1 MLKLIWVNTNSVQC
15 LYILKYLKIIV
26 LPLPTFDLVCVSNLL
41 RSNQLIP
48 RNPPPCLPT
57 CCLPPGFFSG
67 RLLPLSLFM
76 YFHWELLLHLH
87 TCLCVL
93 FCHLAFEKT
102 LLRPLTIF
110 CIDTTGPNEKLVLFI
125 SHQIWHFRRKYFKR
139 SFLFLS
145 SLDRLG
151 IYKSVIFTIFVFL
164 PFL

>member
-110 CIDTTGPNEKLVLFI
+110 LHWYHRSKREISFI
-125 SHQIWHFRRKYFKR
+125 YFSSNMSFQTEIFQAKFSIFIIIRPFRN
-139 SFLFLS
+139 
-145 SLDRLG
+145 
-151 IYKSVIFTIFVFL
+151 I
-164 PFL
+164 